1 MSGEY
6 LIKREH
12 VVIED
17 DVHAILDLKKA
28 GEVDWY
34 TSAEYDLVAWNK
46 EEKCVFGLLKQTG
59 NSYQLPENGAR
70 LCEAFLTMRMR
81 TFDTAFQN
89 IELRRDQSSSKAPT
103 NDEQQQRR

>member
-1 MSGEY
+1 MTAEY
-6 LIKREH
+6 IIKKEH

-59 NSYQLPENGAR
+59 DTYNLSFNVANHGEYDLELDEVLKVCNER
-70 LCEAFLTMRMR
+70 FEAMLGW
-81 TFDTAFQN
+81 
-89 IELRRDQSSSKAPT
+89 
-103 NDEQQQRR
+103 

>member
-1 MSGEY
+1 MTAEY
-6 LIKREH
+6 IIKKEH

-59 NSYQLPENGAR
+59 DTYNLSFNVANHGEYDLELDKVLKVCKER
-70 LCEAFLTMRMR
+70 FEAMLGW
-81 TFDTAFQN
+81 
-89 IELRRDQSSSKAPT
+89 
-103 NDEQQQRR
+103 